1 MATPMPPARTTTR
14 IAGRWRRLLG
24 ANELELRLGP
34 EAWCA
39 LFLARA
45 ALRLAPRRVL
55 AGALAD
61 PLAAAPGAE
70 GDSPETLA
78 RAVSMAAAAHP
89 GAVRCLPRALALARL
104 LAARGHAARVRIG
117 VRKEGGGLAA
127 HAWVEVGGAP
137 VGEPEA
143 IEARFLPLIATSGAA
158 SAPSS

>member
-1 MATPMPPARTTTR
+1 MRTPETGTGE
-14 IAGRWRRLLG
+14 AGRWRRLLG
-24 ANELELRLGP
+24 ASEVELRLGP

-39 LFLARA
+39 LLLARA
-45 ALRLAPRRVL
+45 ALRLAPRRAL

-70 GDSPETLA
+70 GDAPETLA
-78 RAVSMAAAAHP
+78 HAVSMAAAAHP

-117 VRKEGGGLAA
+117 VRKEGVGLAA

-143 IEARFLPLIATSGAA
+143 IEARFLPLLRAGGAPFG
-158 SAPSS
+158 PSS